1 MLLYPNMKKET
12 LQGVDGSC
20 QISRRHLEAVRQCI
34 SIILEE
40 DFHTEKIILFGSCAR
55 SQSRYE
61 SDIDLLLLVKEL
73 PSSREIRRLKMKL
86 GEQIAL
92 EVDLKVSTAE
102 AFANSTDFFIH
113 NIKRDGVT
121 LWKR

>member
-12 LQGVDGSC
+12 LHGVDGSC
-20 QISRRHLEAVRQCI
+20 QISKRHLEAIQQCI
-34 SIILEE
+34 SIILQEA
-40 DFHTEKIILFGSCAR
+40 FPIEKIVLFGSCAR

-61 SDIDLLLLVKEL
+61 SDIDLLLIVKEL

-86 GEQIAL
+86 GDRIGL
-92 EVDLKVSTAE
+92 EVDLKISTVE
-102 AFANSTDFFIH
+102 AFASSTDFFIN

-121 LWKR
+121 VWTH